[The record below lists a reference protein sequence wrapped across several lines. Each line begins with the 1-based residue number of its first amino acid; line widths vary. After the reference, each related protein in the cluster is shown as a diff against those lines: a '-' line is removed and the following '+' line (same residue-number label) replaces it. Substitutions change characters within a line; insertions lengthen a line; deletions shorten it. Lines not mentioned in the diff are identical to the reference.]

1 MRLPDFLIIGAAR
14 CGTTSL
20 CENLKCHPQIYL
32 PVSLRPEPHFFL
44 KDHEYRKGLA
54 YYSSKYFKDV
64 PEDVL
69 AGEKSV
75 SYIYQP
81 YVAER
86 IKTHLPD
93 VKLICMLRNPIDR
106 AYSSYQFTRAN
117 GLEDLPFDQAIRS
130 EAERIAEPPSHFHA
144 EVQPFAYIDRG
155 RYHQQLERYLAVF
168 PAGQLH
174 VAILEDLCRD
184 PENQL
189 RKILE
194 FLGAHADFVPPNL
207 GEIFNPGNYGQQAMA
222 QAERD
227 YIYQQLKDDIQA
239 LSAMLGKSLDHWL

>member
-20 CENLKCHPQIYL
+20 CENLKGHPQIYL
-32 PVSLRPEPHFFL
+32 PPSLRPEPHFFL
-44 KDHEYRKGLA
+44 KEQEYRKGLA

-117 GLEDLPFDQAIRS
+117 GLEEMPFDQAIRS
-130 EAERIAEPPSHFHA
+130 EAERIANPPSQFHA
-144 EVQPFAYIDRG
+144 EVQPFAYIERG
-155 RYHQQLERYLAVF
+155 RYHRQLKRYLSAF
-168 PAGQLH
+168 PREQLY
-174 VAILEDLCRD
+174 VGILEELVSD
-184 PENQL
+184 PEG
-189 RKILE
+189 RFRGILE
-194 FLGAHADFVPPNL
+194 FLGADAGFVAPNL
-207 GEIFNPGNYGQQAMA
+207 SEIFNPGNYGQQVMA

-239 LSAMLGKSLDHWL
+239 LSALLGKSLDHWR